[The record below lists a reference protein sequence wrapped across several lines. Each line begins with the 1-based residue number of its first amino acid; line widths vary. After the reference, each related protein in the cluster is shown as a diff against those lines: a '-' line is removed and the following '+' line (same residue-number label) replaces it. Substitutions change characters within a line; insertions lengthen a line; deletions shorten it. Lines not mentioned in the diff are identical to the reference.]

1 MRFAKSRLHFVMSAA
16 VCVPLSAQDSTQAS
30 QGSRVRV
37 TAPSLAAKPV
47 VGWIDAVGPTTM
59 TLIIR
64 GDSIAVVPLDAID
77 RLELSVQR
85 WNRGTMVK
93 RAARTG
99 ALAGFIPGL
108 LIGLA
113 TTRDCSGEFL
123 CMRELTILFSGMLG
137 SLAGAGIGAIVGS
150 QQPTDHWEPAEVEAI
165 AGSSPEIPQPNGRR

>member
-1 MRFAKSRLHFVMSAA
+1 MRFAKSGLHLVMSAA
-16 VCVPLSAQDSTQAS
+16 VCVPLSAQDSTRAS
-30 QGSRVRV
+30 HGSRVRV

-59 TLIIR
+59 TLVIR

-85 WNRGTMVK
+85 WNRGTRIK
-93 RAARTG
+93 KAAGIG

-108 LIGLA
+108 LVGIG

-123 CMRELTILFSGMLG
+123 CMRELTILASGLLG
-137 SLAGAGIGAIVGS
+137 SLVGAGIGAIVGS
-150 QQPTDHWEPAEVEAI
+150 QQPTDHWRPADLAGETFSLLENPEPD
-165 AGSSPEIPQPNGRR
+165 RWR